1 MHTSVEEMK
10 KMTKNLKGEKQID
23 YKWEMSY
30 LFVFPAAS
38 DYIVFP

>member
-1 MHTSVEEMK
+1 
-10 KMTKNLKGEKQID
+10 MTKNLKGEKQIA

-30 LFVFPAAS
+30 LYVLPAAS